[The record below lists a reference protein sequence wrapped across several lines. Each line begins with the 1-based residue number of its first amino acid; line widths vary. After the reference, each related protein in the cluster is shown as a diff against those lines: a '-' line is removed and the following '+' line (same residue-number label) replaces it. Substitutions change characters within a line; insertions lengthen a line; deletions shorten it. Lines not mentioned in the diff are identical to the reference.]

1 MSLRP
6 RPSATATTL
15 NAPAAPIEFKQDF
28 TQSTAALAASHDE
41 TVRSILSRL
50 DSLQSKVAGAEETKS
65 VVEPTAAKL
74 LARPKSA
81 VPSKPLTTTP
91 PAADLH
97 ARVSQLEAIHQD
109 HLERLGAQLNAV
121 EDHLLNNGTDNPTIN
136 EIAAKFGK
144 IEKHILNTQ
153 ADNATINEIASKFD
167 KIEGHV
173 RTQTQLH
180 DRIRGL
186 ETEVASLRRV
196 AEPHPDQERLLYKI
210 NARLDDWERSRSLA
224 KSGPSLGAR
233 VSEPLRSNASPDRA
247 EYLASRIDKL
257 KELRS
262 KYES

>member
-6 RPSATATTL
+6 RSSTPATTL

-50 DSLQSKVAGAEETKS
+50 DSLQSKVAGAEELKS
-65 VVEPTAAKL
+65 VEPAATKL

-144 IEKHILNTQ
+144 IEKHILSAQ
-153 ADNATINEIASKFD
+153 SDNATINEIASKFD

-173 RTQTQLH
+173 RNQTQLH

-196 AEPHPDQERLLYKI
+196 AEPHPDQERLLLKI

-233 VSEPLRSNASPDRA
+233 VSEPNSTPDRA